1 MSLLNADQLRAIVP
15 RCANPDGWVD
25 PLNAALT
32 RFGITA
38 KDEIAAFLAQVAL
51 ESRELNRLEENL
63 NYTAERLCV
72 VWPSRFPSVEIA
84 RPYAGNP
91 QQLAMFVYG
100 KRPKLGNET
109 AEDGWRYRGRGLIQI
124 TGKGNYTECARGIGD
139 SLLIPCPE
147 RLQTK
152 ATAALSAAW
161 FWKKN
166 PRISILADDLAD
178 DDDGADFVSI
188 TRLVNGGTIG
198 LDERRL
204 YWERAKRVLA

>member
-1 MSLLNADQLRAIVP
+1 MSLLSADQLRAIVP

-32 RFGITA
+32 RFDIVE
-38 KDEIAAFLAQVAL
+38 KDQLAAFLAQVAV